1 VKTRLLST
9 NDELIMIEMKHNC
22 IRKLILPGA
31 FFFLASI
38 AVALHSR
45 AAEILLSPPGLRLI
59 KDPSLV
65 IPAEF
70 NYSNRLM
77 VLPAYRSSS
86 GMPAGGWSNKFVET
100 RRFAS
105 DHSAWVFFRNSD
117 LRRSVS
123 RQMEGKRDPFRFW
136 PVGTTMIIEIYKGN
150 AFQKDDDKLIEIA
163 AMSKVKT
170 ERRSSYKAFFPA
182 NWTYARFNSDG
193 NPATTAAKV
202 RECHQCHSIAFHL
215 TGDLIFTQFP

>member
-1 VKTRLLST
+1 MS
-9 NDELIMIEMKHNC
+9 ELKHNC

-65 IPAEF
+65 IPADF

-77 VLPAYRSSS
+77 PLPAYRNPS
-86 GMPAGGWSNKFVET
+86 GKPARGWSAKFVDT

-105 DHSAWVFFRNSD
+105 DRSAWIFFRNAD
-117 LRRSVS
+117 LQRSVS
-123 RQMEGKRDPFRFW
+123 KQLKGKHDAFRFW

-150 AFQKDDDKLIEIA
+150 AAQKEHNKLIEIA
-163 AMSKVKT
+163 AMSKVQP
-170 ERRSSYKAFFPA
+170 ERRSSFKAFFPV
-182 NWTYARFNSDG
+182 NWAYARFKSDG

-215 TGDLIFTQFP
+215 TGDLIFTRFP

>member
-1 VKTRLLST
+1 MI
-9 NDELIMIEMKHNC
+9 DLISKC

-38 AVALHSR
+38 AVSIHSI
-45 AAEILLSPPGLRLI
+45 AAELLLSPPGLRLI
-59 KDPSLV
+59 KDPSIV
-65 IPAEF
+65 IAADF
-70 NYSNRLM
+70 NYPNRLLP
-77 VLPAYRSSS
+77 LPAYRNPS
-86 GMPAGGWSNKFVET
+86 GKPARGWSAKFVET

-105 DHSAWVFFRNSD
+105 NHSAWIYFRNSD

-123 RQMEGKRDPFRFW
+123 QQLEGKQDAFRFW
-136 PVGTTMIIEIYKGN
+136 PVGTTKIIEIYKGN
-150 AFQKDDDKLIEIA
+150 ALQKENDKLIEIS
-163 AMSKVKT
+163 AMSKVES
-170 ERRSSYKAFFPA
+170 ERTSYLKAFYPV

-215 TGDLIFTQFP
+215 TGDLIFTRFP